1 MFKVSVVMLKVW
13 EEEMLEM
20 PFEKILTQI
29 NIYPIKFF
37 FGEPESEQAK
47 ATFDK
52 QMSMKLT
59 SFLLERL
66 KREFEDSIKLLS

>member
-1 MFKVSVVMLKVW
+1 MLKVW

-20 PFEKILTQI
+20 PFERILTQI

-37 FGEPESEQAK
+37 FGEPDTPENRLK
-47 ATFDK
+47 FDK
-52 QMSMKLT
+52 QMSMKLA

-66 KREFEDSIKLLS
+66 KREFEDSIKLH

>member
-1 MFKVSVVMLKVW
+1 MLQTW

-20 PFEKILTQI
+20 PFERILTQI
-29 NIYPIKFF
+29 NVYPIKFF
-37 FGEPESEQAK
+37 CGDSDSAEARAK
-47 ATFDK
+47 FDR

-66 KREFEDSIKLLS
+66 KREFEDSIKLLT